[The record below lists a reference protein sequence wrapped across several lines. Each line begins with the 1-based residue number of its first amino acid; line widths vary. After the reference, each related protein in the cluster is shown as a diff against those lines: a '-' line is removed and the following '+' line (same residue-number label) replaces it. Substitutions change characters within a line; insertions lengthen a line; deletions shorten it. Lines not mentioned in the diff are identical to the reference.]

1 MSNVRLSNGSPT
13 LERMEAR
20 QADYPKPSACRSL
33 FGPVDHDKLAR
44 ELEKHNRELEEAG
57 RSKWNFDFQRYQP
70 LEGRYEWQAV
80 AKDALPD
87 FYSRPPRLSRSRAK
101 AGSQRHPPPP
111 PPPPPPRLGGLDVN
125 GNCPATVLRRSQGI
139 SEEEEDAAARGPEQ
153 ETGAAG
159 AATDLVGHSSG
170 PRKRPASD
178 ELRTFI
184 SLFFEGIKF
193 MKQGRCRVYI

>member
-33 FGPVDHDKLAR
+33 FGPVDHGQLAR
-44 ELEKHNRELEEAG
+44 ELEQHNRELEEVS
-57 RSKWNFDFQRYQP
+57 RSKWNFDFQSNQP

-80 AKDALPD
+80 TKDALPD
-87 FYSRPPRLSRSRAK
+87 FYSRPPRLSRGRAK
-101 AGSQRHPPPP
+101 AGSQQHPPPP
-111 PPPPPPRLGGLDVN
+111 PPPPPPRLAGLDVN

-139 SEEEEDAAARGPEQ
+139 SEEEDEEDTRRPEQ

-159 AATDLVGHSSG
+159 AATDSVGQSPG